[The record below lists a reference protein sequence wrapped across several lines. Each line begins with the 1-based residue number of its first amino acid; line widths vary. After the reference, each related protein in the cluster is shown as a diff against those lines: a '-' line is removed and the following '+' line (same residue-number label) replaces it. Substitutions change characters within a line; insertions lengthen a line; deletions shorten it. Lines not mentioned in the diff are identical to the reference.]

1 MTNSQ
6 LTMTIGAVSRAT
18 GIPVNTLRTWERR
31 YSFPIAERSDGGQR
45 LYPPN
50 VVPHLN
56 LINQALKS
64 GMRPKQVVGIEFD
77 DLQELL
83 GKSLPPKPTERN
95 EVQDWVDAAHR
106 LDGAYLDS
114 CFHSS
119 VSQLGVQKFL
129 TDKIAPFIHEL
140 GESWASGKIQIF
152 HEHFASERIHDFLTT
167 LWRPLSDKAKGPNII
182 CAALPGENHFLGLH
196 MAATIMALYGFRI
209 IFLGPKTP
217 LKDLQECT
225 WQSSAQAIL
234 ISISSTTPQKEVT
247 EMLLELRKRL
257 SPNIQLLLGGR
268 GAPFLEGL
276 STMKSLTELGTW
288 AIQKQRSI
296 PR

>member
-1 MTNSQ
+1 MTSSQ

-31 YSFPIAERSDGGQR
+31 YNFPVADRSQGGQR
-45 LYPPN
+45 LYSPSI
-50 VVPHLN
+50 VAHLN
-56 LINQALKS
+56 LINQALQS
-64 GMRPKQVVGIEFD
+64 GMRPKQVVGIPLEE
-77 DLQELL
+77 LKALL
-83 GKSLPPKPTERN
+83 GTSLPPKPTERN
-95 EVQDWVDAAHR
+95 EVQDWVDAARR

-114 CFHSS
+114 CFQTS

-129 TDKIAPFIHEL
+129 TDKIAPFIYEL

-167 LWRPLSDKAKGPNII
+167 IWRPLSDRAKGPIVI

-217 LKDLQECT
+217 LQDIQECS
-225 WQSSAQAIL
+225 WQSSASTIV
-234 ISISSTTPQKEVT
+234 ISISATSSKEDVT
-247 EMLLELRKRL
+247 NMLTDLRGKL
-257 SPNIQLLLGGR
+257 NPNIKILVGGK
-268 GAPFLEGL
+268 GAPFINGVF
-276 STMKSLTELGTW
+276 TMKSLSELGTW
-288 AIQKQRSI
+288 AIQEQRMA
-296 PR
+296 